1 MRKLALLIF
10 IALSV
15 IINANTVYQIPG
27 SWLQR
32 NQLDSSANSLLFN
45 LSASSCKNCIYLNE
59 DLLKYAN
66 DAGYQVAFCI
76 QGLAQEDL
84 AAFKEEN
91 GFADEYPV
99 IIDDELSNCMINHSI
114 CVFQC
119 RQIVLNQTCGDEEP
133 VYKLLRKEI
142 EKNHD
147 SVQLD
152 TSYKFYSGSAAY
164 LNEEYSVVMDFRYS
178 RKVHKINIQTGE
190 IAAKFEMDD
199 KLWAEKLYK
208 VLYKSDLAK
217 VTKSL
222 KARQLYIKK
231 DRLFGDQEFKPENIT
246 IRDGR
251 ILLTAR
257 FSFPYIDNVGDT
269 LNKNTCVIFQL
280 NDSLQIKEYWVAS
293 LSHLPKDFYI
303 THNADAA
310 KVLLRSDTVF
320 LPVAYIYHNTE
331 APDKKYNYGRFILNN
346 NHEIVFHSFMPFE
359 VPVEK
364 AAIMPDYNFIHM
376 HLLEHGN
383 DVVGS
388 YITFPGIYNV
398 TANTKITHID
408 FIGSPKRKWD
418 KNDSILFANDI
429 DNLKYIVTYFDKYL
443 DKYYL
448 MQAKNATWNTYTLF
462 DENMK
467 AIKVVYS
474 SPAYLDAGNAFYAKD
489 DTLYVLKAGTKS
501 NSDLY
506 IHKYMISSIF
516 RQEID

>member
-1 MRKLALLIF
+1 MRELALFIF
-10 IALSV
+10 IALSA
-15 IINANTVYQIPG
+15 IINANTVNQIPG

-45 LSASSCKNCIYLNE
+45 LSVNSCKNCIYLNE

-76 QGLAQEDL
+76 RGLAGEDL

-91 GFADEYPV
+91 GFTDKYPV
-99 IIDDELSNCMINHSI
+99 IIDDELSNCMIDHSI
-114 CVFQC
+114 CVFKG
-119 RQIVLNQTCGDEEP
+119 RQVILNQVCGEEEP
-133 VYKLLRKEI
+133 IYQLLRSQI
-142 EKNHD
+142 ERNHD
-147 SVQLD
+147 SVRLD
-152 TSYKFYSGSAAY
+152 TSHKFYSGSAAY
-164 LNEEYSVVMDFRYS
+164 LSEEYSVVMDFRYS

-190 IAAKFEMDD
+190 IAAQFAMDD

-208 VLYKSDLAK
+208 VLYRGDETKII
-217 VTKSL
+217 KSL

-246 IRDGR
+246 IKNGR
-251 ILLTAR
+251 IILTAR
-257 FSFPYIDNVGDT
+257 FSFPYIDNIGDT

-280 NDSLQIKEYWVAS
+280 NDSLQITEYWVAS

-303 THNADAA
+303 THNTDAA
-310 KVLLRSDTVF
+310 KVLLKGDTVF

-331 APDKKYNYGRFILNN
+331 APEKKYNYGKFILNN
-346 NHEIVFHSFMPFE
+346 NHEIVFHSFMPLE

-376 HLLEHGN
+376 HLLEYGS
-383 DVVGS
+383 DIVGS
-388 YITFPGIYNV
+388 YITFPGIYNL
-398 TANTKITHID
+398 TQNTKIQHID

-418 KNDSILFANDI
+418 KIDSALFAQDI
-429 DNLKYIVTYFDKYL
+429 DNLKYIVTYFDRYT

-462 DENMK
+462 DNTMK
-467 AIKVVYS
+467 PIKVVYS
-474 SPAYLDAGNAFYAKD
+474 SPAYLDAGNAFYSKD

-506 IHKYMISSIF
+506 IHKYMLSSIF